1 MTFRVL
7 LVEDDPTMIM
17 LLQTLLE
24 IEGFEPV
31 LIENYDNVL
40 GEVHAAQPDVVL
52 MDVHLREINGLE
64 VLGAIRADAVL
75 KQPCIIMASGMD
87 FREQALTAGANDFL
101 QKPFMPDELV
111 RKIKAQMATGG
122 GYGT

>member
-122 GYGT
+122 GYGA